1 MTTLT
6 ELRRDCSPEAEA
18 GKNANHD
25 RPTLRCSERVD
36 SCKVATWVS
45 GQPSSG
51 AGASK
56 LWSRTVSGR
65 EGIFLST
72 CEDTSS
78 SRAARGGG
86 ETVVLGDHQ
95 STVYALHVRERAERI
110 PRGSAREETA
120 KPLKQ
125 PRPHIAQ
132 VV

>member
-6 ELRRDCSPEAEA
+6 ELRRDRDPEAEA
-18 GKNANHD
+18 GNLTDQSSDSDHKSGEAGNHD
-25 RPTLRCSERVD
+25 HADDE
-36 SCKVATWVS
+36 VANRALDR
-45 GQPSSG
+45 

-56 LWSRTVSGR
+56 LWIRTVSGG

-95 STVYALHVRERAERI
+95 STR
-110 PRGSAREETA
+110 ST
-120 KPLKQ
+120 
-125 PRPHIAQ
+125 
-132 VV
+132 